1 MSDAVE
7 RLAMLMAN
15 VMSLSLMRQTSPR
28 PQGEPLENSGPPA
41 DVRAD
46 LQAMFPPERIEAIK
60 RRELRR
66 FKQAQDEKW
75 QNWLESVS
83 K

>member
-1 MSDAVE
+1 
-7 RLAMLMAN
+7 
-15 VMSLSLMRQTSPR
+15 
-28 PQGEPLENSGPPA
+28 
-41 DVRAD
+41 
-46 LQAMFPPERIEAIK
+46 MFPPERIEAIK

-66 FKQAQDEKW
+66 FKQAQDKKW

>member
-7 RLAMLMAN
+7 RLAQLMAI
-15 VMSLSLMRQTSPR
+15 VMSLGTMGRTTSH
-28 PQGEPLENSGPPA
+28 PQGNPLENPDSPR

-66 FKQAQDEKW
+66 FKQAQDKKW